1 MMIPICVIHKHITKK
16 SILHVSVYVND
27 RMGMQRRPSRTLPRV
42 RGAGTLDLF
51 TPESAGGT
59 ISFSDF
65 VCGWADPART
75 VRSFRRASAELTG
88 ASCSLRTRPGG
99 ICRTKSSAVMVHG
112 RDLVR
117 MHEFVKEDGIGEHK
131 VHSCAVISAHENM
144 HFLPLC
150 PGEFARTGH
159 PHPITFYILL

>member
-1 MMIPICVIHKHITKK
+1 M
-16 SILHVSVYVND
+16 SVYAVND
-27 RMGMQRRPSRTLPRV
+27 RMGVQRRPSHTLPRE

-59 ISFSDF
+59 IAFPDF

-88 ASCSLRTRPGG
+88 ASGSLRTRPGG
-99 ICRTKSSAVMVHG
+99 FRRTKSSAVMVHG

-117 MHEFVKEDGIGEHK
+117 MHEFVKEEGICEHK

-144 HFLPLC
+144 HLLPLC
-150 PGEFARTGH
+150 PGKFARIGH